1 MNPRARPAA
10 AHMVALGLLA
20 GCAGPAPQAGSPPP
34 PIPTAVVAVDAPAYV
49 GPSLPGLES
58 SPVWSVPG
66 ARLSVA
72 AVGDAFAV
80 VAPLP
85 TEEGDAAVDGK
96 PSTIEFRDAATG
108 QLRSTVSSP
117 IAESWVGTWRG
128 EPAFYVAFQTV
139 QVSDG
144 LSAERRAQVVTAFGS
159 DGTTLGS
166 VSRPLDAN
174 LFAVVNGWVVT
185 RSADERDAATV
196 ADPDGS
202 VRTTQRCSRIVC
214 AIDIDLD
221 SAHLVE
227 GSNRIPIVLGDLAFG
242 AEGIDNRDRINP
254 LRIVATDLTTGQQ
267 TWTSS
272 TVERPPGAVAEQQV
286 TGAHGT
292 PIQMIGDR
300 LLMAWYTDDGTG
312 FGDRGEVLGL
322 HDPSTGRL
330 LLPGPEIGTG
340 FGSVLLDATDTV
352 AIVADAPSDPH
363 SLAWDLQTGQ
373 ELWRQA
379 PEENLLVPVAILGE
393 VLIGNRRTSLG
404 GGSSDPI
411 FLELRT
417 KAVLD
422 DDPDEVR
429 WPVVADTG
437 HAATTVTEF
446 SDDTSNG
453 IFVFAPAR

>member
-1 MNPRARPAA
+1 MSPPARL
-10 AHMVALGLLA
+10 MTTLVVTLGLLA
-20 GCAGPAPQAGSPPP
+20 GCAGPTPQDGPPP
-34 PIPTAVVAVDAPAYV
+34 PPVPTPAAAPDAPTYA
-49 GPSLPGLES
+49 GLPLPGLEP

-66 ARLSVA
+66 ERLSVD

-85 TEEGDAAVDGK
+85 TEEGVATVDGRL
-96 PSTIEFRDAATG
+96 STIEFRDAATG
-108 QLRSTVSSP
+108 QVRSTVSSP

-128 EPAFYVAFQTV
+128 APAFYVAFQTV

-144 LSAERRAQVVTAFGS
+144 LSAERRNQVVTAFGT
-159 DGTTLGS
+159 DGSTLGS

-185 RSADERDAATV
+185 RPEDERDAATV

-214 AIDIDLD
+214 AVDIELD

-227 GSNRIPIVLGDLAFG
+227 GSNRIPVVLGDLAFG
-242 AEGIDNRDRINP
+242 AEGVDNPDRINP

-267 TWTSS
+267 AWTSS
-272 TVERPPGAVAEQQV
+272 TIERPPGAVDERQV
-286 TGAHGT
+286 TGAHAT
-292 PIQMIGDR
+292 PIRMIGDR

-312 FGDRGEVLGL
+312 FGDRGEVLAL

-330 LLPGPEIGTG
+330 LLAGPQIGTG
-340 FGSVLLDATDTV
+340 FGSVLLDATGTV
-352 AIVADAPSDPH
+352 AVVADAPSDPH
-363 SLAWDLQTGQ
+363 SLAWDLQTGK

-411 FLELRT
+411 FLNLRT

-429 WPVVADTG
+429 WPVVAVTG
-437 HAATTVTEF
+437 HAALDVDGF
-446 SDDTSNG
+446 SDDISNG
-453 IFVFAPAR
+453 VFVFQPTS